1 MPTMGA
7 LHDGHRTLIE
17 RAREECDIVVVSI
30 FVNPMQFDNAEDLAR
45 YPATL
50 SADLEICES
59 VGVDLVYRPE
69 VSTMYPNGFDTRVD
83 VGRIGRVLEGR
94 SRAGHYDGVATVV
107 TKLFNIVR
115 PDRSYFGQKDYQ
127 QILVVKRMVRDL
139 DLDLDIVVVPTVREL
154 DGLAMSSRNVRLS
167 TDARSRA
174 TSISVALSEVSSRF
188 ARGET
193 EARTLVSGVIASIED
208 AGLVVDY
215 VTIVDPTS
223 LEPSESAHSGDVI
236 LVAATID
243 GIRLI
248 DNAILG

>member
-1 MPTMGA
+1 M
-7 LHDGHRTLIE
+7 
-17 RAREECDIVVVSI
+17 VVSI
-30 FVNPMQFDNAEDLAR
+30 FVNPTQFDNAEDLAR

-50 SADLEICES
+50 STDLEICES
-59 VGVDLVYRPE
+59 VGVDLVYHPE
-69 VSTMYPNGFDTRVD
+69 VATMYPNGFDTRVD

-94 SRAGHYDGVATVV
+94 SRTGHYDGVATVV
-107 TKLFNIVR
+107 AKLFNIVR

-127 QILVVKRMVRDL
+127 QTLVVKRMVHDL
-139 DLDLDIVVVPTVREL
+139 DLGLDIVVVPTVREM

-167 TDARSRA
+167 ADARSRA
-174 TSISVALSEVSSRF
+174 TTISVALSDVATRF

-193 EARTLVSGVIASIED
+193 EARRLVSGAIGSIED